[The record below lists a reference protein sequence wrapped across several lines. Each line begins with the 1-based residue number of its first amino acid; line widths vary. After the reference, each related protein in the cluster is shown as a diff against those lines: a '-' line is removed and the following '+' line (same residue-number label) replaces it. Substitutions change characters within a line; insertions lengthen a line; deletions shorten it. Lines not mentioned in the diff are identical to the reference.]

1 MPYQLTQRHL
11 EVAIELLPLSRRR
24 EMSWEGNCVVYNDT
38 RGSDLETLRRRET
51 TLTVSCNT
59 KLLGLCASG

>member
-1 MPYQLTQRHL
+1 MPYQLTQHLL

-24 EMSWEGNCVVYNDT
+24 EMSWEWNCVVYNDT

-59 KLLGLCASG
+59 KLLRLCASG